1 MTYLKGDKQYNFI
14 TRHICNKGEVSITK
28 IYVDVL
34 IFVNFIISLLLI
46 KACDS
51 LLRNKAKAIRII
63 LASFVC
69 SLSSLAI
76 FIPPIGFWLNLLLK
90 LTTAFVVTICAF
102 GIKNIKKLLI
112 NCTAFFLIS
121 ISFAAIMMA
130 VWMAI
135 SPAIMTV
142 SNGSVYFDV
151 SPIVLIVGSLGCY
164 GVITLLEKLFAKRL
178 PNEMC
183 FDILVTVNGI
193 TVKIPA
199 MLDTGNTLTD
209 PISGCP
215 VIVAQYDALKPLMGR
230 DNSTK
235 AIWIN
240 GGNAASQ
247 VLSSDWKR
255 RYRCISFSS
264 VGGSGLLS
272 GFKPDSAFIT
282 VDKIIHKLDC
292 IIAVYDGQLA
302 DDGNRAIFGKQLLDS
317 VGINF

>member
-1 MTYLKGDKQYNFI
+1 MKA
-14 TRHICNKGEVSITK
+14 K

-51 LLRNKAKAIRII
+51 LLQNKAKAIRII
-63 LASFVC
+63 LASLVC
-69 SLSSLAI
+69 SLSSLTI
-76 FIPPIGFWLNLLLK
+76 FLPPMGFWLNLSLK
-90 LTTAFVVTICAF
+90 LATAFIVTICAF
-102 GIKNIKKLLI
+102 GIKSIKKLLI

-130 VWMAI
+130 IWMMI

-151 SPIVLIVGSLGCY
+151 SPIALIAGSLGCY
-164 GVITLLEKLFAKRL
+164 GVITLLELLFKKRL
-178 PNEMC
+178 PDEMC
-183 FDILVTVNGI
+183 FDIVVTVNGT

-215 VIVAQYDALKPLMGR
+215 VVVVQYDALKPLLGR
-230 DNSTK
+230 YSNAK
-235 AIWIN
+235 AIWTN

-247 VLSSDWKR
+247 ALPDDWKK
-255 RYRCISFSS
+255 RYRCVSFSS
-264 VGGSGLLS
+264 VGGNGLLS

-282 VDKIIHKLDC
+282 VDKIIHKIDC

-317 VGINF
+317 IGVNF